1 MHTTL
6 MSSKGQVII
15 PKALRSRHQWLA
27 GTRLVA
33 EETAEGVL
41 LRPLHATAKLPPAE
55 GLAALHALAK
65 VRRPRSLAEMDAA
78 IAREA
83 RKSSAR
89 KSPAR
94 KSSARKTATRSHSP
108 R

>member
-15 PKALRSRHQWLA
+15 PKVLRSRHQWLA

-78 IAREA
+78 ISREA
-83 RKSSAR
+83 GKSSAR
-89 KSPAR
+89 KA
-94 KSSARKTATRSHSP
+94 ATRKHAL

>member
-1 MHTTL
+1 MHTTR

-15 PKALRSRHQWLA
+15 PKALRGRRQWIA
-27 GTRLVA
+27 GTRLIA
-33 EETAEGVL
+33 EDTPDGVL

-65 VRRPRSLAEMDAA
+65 VRRPRSLEEMDAA
-78 IAREA
+78 VAGEA
-83 RKSSAR
+83 RKSAGR
-89 KSPAR
+89 R
-94 KSSARKTATRSHSP
+94 RGP

>member
-15 PKALRSRHQWLA
+15 PKVLRSRHQWLP

-41 LRPLHATAKLPPAE
+41 LRPLHATAKLPPAK

-89 KSPAR
+89 K
-94 KSSARKTATRSHSP
+94 TATRSHSP